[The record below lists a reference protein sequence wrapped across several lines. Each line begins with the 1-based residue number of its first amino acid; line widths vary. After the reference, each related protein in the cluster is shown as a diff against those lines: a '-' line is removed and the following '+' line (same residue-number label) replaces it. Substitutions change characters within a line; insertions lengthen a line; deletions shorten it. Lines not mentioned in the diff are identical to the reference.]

1 MTIPSSV
8 EREVP
13 HGLLVRRRRPHGYA
27 ADLGRWPGR
36 AARRPRTGYACRLP
50 GRQHLG
56 SKNQLSVPSRCFPD
70 RRWRAGVR
78 AAQTPTGTGGRQCSG
93 RPAVPPRLAARPAPH
108 TIVRHT
114 PVTNPKRRIPMRP
127 TLRLLSRP
135 SAAAC
140 VLTVALLPIAGC
152 GSKSSTSDA
161 NETAASTVSIAPRRS
176 DRRTRTRSRR
186 QACSSAR
193 AVLSA
198 SRTRPTRTTRSRA
211 SPTQGSARRRSRRTR
226 RSPHVLHDGY
236 LHVQQHRASGSN
248 TVGDR

>member
-1 MTIPSSV
+1 MPAAWSTASRIEKSTVRAIPVFSGSTMACRCPGRPNAHWHRRSSV
-8 EREVP
+8 F
-13 HGLLVRRRRPHGYA
+13 
-27 ADLGRWPGR
+27 R
-36 AARRPRTGYACRLP
+36 ATSCTSTSSRSARTT
-50 GRQHLG
+50 H
-56 SKNQLSVPSRCFPD
+56 D
-70 RRWRAGVR
+70 R
-78 AAQTPTGTGGRQCSG
+78 
-93 RPAVPPRLAARPAPH
+93 APH
-108 TIVRHT
+108 